1 MEYQPLGYAGPP
13 DGDPEESLHASLAA
27 ELRSLREEV
36 AESAAAQ
43 QAMWQQV
50 VADFDTADANLLGL
64 RVDLADAL
72 EAVRDRV
79 VATVS
84 DTGDTTRAALT
95 DTTTGV
101 AKVTERLQESL
112 LDRLEEQH
120 SAVRARLAEVAAQS
134 LASAAASRN
143 TQERLATLTTA
154 TEQVRHSVQAL
165 QGDWNARV
173 DEASAR
179 AGQAAEQ
186 SVTDLRERVDAA
198 VAALTAAAAGL
209 ADAHRRL
216 DEATALLQL
225 QVAGMAGQQVPSW
238 VDAQTESR
246 LSGSVEPD
254 DPHWDDPDPEPDPDP
269 DPEPEPEPEL
279 ELELELELEPEP
291 EADLEPESE
300 REELDP
306 DEQEKGSAAP
316 YAEASEEAPEPAP
329 IDTPRLPRRSV
340 PRWRR
345 Y

>member
-1 MEYQPLGYAGPP
+1 VEHQPLGYAGLP
-13 DGDPEESLHASLAA
+13 DGDSEESLHASLPA

-36 AESAAAQ
+36 AELAAAQ

-50 VADFDTADANLLGL
+50 AADFEIADANVVGL

-84 DTGDTTRAALT
+84 DTGDTTRAALA

-143 TQERLATLTTA
+143 TQERLATLTIA
-154 TEQVRHSVQAL
+154 TEQVGHSLQAL

-173 DEASAR
+173 DEASVR
-179 AGQAAEQ
+179 VGQAAEE
-186 SVTDLRERVDAA
+186 SVTELQERVNDA
-198 VAALTAAAAGL
+198 VAAMTGAAAGL

-225 QVAGMAGQQVPSW
+225 QAAGMAGQQAPSW
-238 VDAQTESR
+238 VGAQTESR

-254 DPHWDDPDPEPDPDP
+254 HPHWD
-269 DPEPEPEPEL
+269 EPEPEPD
-279 ELELELELEPEP
+279 LEPE
-291 EADLEPESE
+291 LEPESE
-300 REELDP
+300 PEELDV
-306 DEQEKGSAAP
+306 DEQEKGSASP
-316 YAEASEEAPEPAP
+316 YAEASEEAPAPAP

>member
-1 MEYQPLGYAGPP
+1 MEHHPLGYAGPP
-13 DGDPEESLHASLAA
+13 DGDPEESLHASLTA
-27 ELRSLREEV
+27 EFRTLRQEV

-50 VADFDTADANLLGL
+50 AAHFEAADANLLGL

-72 EAVRDRV
+72 ETVRDRV

-120 SAVRARLAEVAAQS
+120 STVRARLAEVAAQS

-165 QGDWNARV
+165 QSDWNARV

-186 SVTDLRERVDAA
+186 SVTELQERVDAA

-209 ADAHRRL
+209 ADAHRRR
-216 DEATALLQL
+216 DEATALVQL

-254 DPHWDDPDPEPDPDP
+254 DPHWEE
-269 DPEPEPEPEL
+269 PEPEPEPEL
-279 ELELELELEPEP
+279 ES
-291 EADLEPESE
+291 DLEPESEREPELE

-306 DEQEKGSAAP
+306 DEQKKGPAAP
-316 YAEASEEAPEPAP
+316 YAEASEEVPEPAP

>member
-43 QAMWQQV
+43 QAMRQQV
-50 VADFDTADANLLGL
+50 AADFETADANLLGL
-64 RVDLADAL
+64 RADLADAL

-101 AKVTERLQESL
+101 AKVTERLQASL
-112 LDRLEEQH
+112 LERLEEQH
-120 SAVRARLAEVAAQS
+120 SAVRARLAEVAAQT

-186 SVTDLRERVDAA
+186 SVTELQERVDVA

-216 DEATALLQL
+216 DEATALFQL
-225 QVAGMAGQQVPSW
+225 QVAGMTGQQVPSW

-254 DPHWDDPDPEPDPDP
+254 DPHWDEPED
-269 DPEPEPEPEL
+269 EPEPEPES
-279 ELELELELEPEP
+279 
-291 EADLEPESE
+291 DLEPESE

-316 YAEASEEAPEPAP
+316 YAEASEEAPEPSP

>member
-1 MEYQPLGYAGPP
+1 MEHQPLGYAGPP
-13 DGDPEESLHASLAA
+13 DGDPEEFPHASLAA
-27 ELRSLREEV
+27 ELRSLRQEV

-50 VADFDTADANLLGL
+50 AADFETADANLLGS
-64 RVDLADAL
+64 RVDLADAI

-143 TQERLATLTTA
+143 TQERLATLTIA
-154 TEQVRHSVQAL
+154 TEQVGHSVQAL

-186 SVTDLRERVDAA
+186 SVTELQERVNDA
-198 VAALTAAAAGL
+198 VAALTGAAAGL

-216 DEATALLQL
+216 DEATALLHL
-225 QVAGMAGQQVPSW
+225 QVAGMTGQQVPSW
-238 VDAQTESR
+238 VDAETESR
-246 LSGSVEPD
+246 LSGSVDQD
-254 DPHWDDPDPEPDPDP
+254 DPHWDE
-269 DPEPEPEPEL
+269 PEPEPEPEL
-279 ELELELELEPEP
+279 EPES
-291 EADLEPESE
+291 DLEPESE

-306 DEQEKGSAAP
+306 DEQEKGPAAP

-329 IDTPRLPRRSV
+329 IDTPRRPRRSV
-340 PRWRR
+340 PHWRR